1 MTETILC
8 DLCIL
13 FLQLKDKSSQEYK
26 GSNYRGPRYAK
37 VACLLASLT
46 QQPLRRNKSDL
57 VSEGRM

>member
-26 GSNYRGPRYAK
+26 GSNYRGPRYAESGLP
-37 VACLLASLT
+37 ACQLNPIA
-46 QQPLRRNKSDL
+46 P
-57 VSEGRM
+57 